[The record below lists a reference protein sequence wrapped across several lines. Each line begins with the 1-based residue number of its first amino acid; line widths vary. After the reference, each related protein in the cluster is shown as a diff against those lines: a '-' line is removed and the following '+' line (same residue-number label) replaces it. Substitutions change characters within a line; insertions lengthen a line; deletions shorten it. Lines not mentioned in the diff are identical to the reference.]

1 MNCAVCNTPVYDNFA
16 NGLCG
21 NCLQDWK
28 AQNLYQKKSV
38 AQPIIGGM
46 EMTIEEIAT
55 ELKARIEDLR
65 PYIDENDSD
74 SEYFQG
80 VQEGYIL
87 SLAMLTG
94 EIVEG
99 TILPYQ

>member
-1 MNCAVCNTPVYDNFA
+1 
-16 NGLCG
+16 
-21 NCLQDWK
+21 
-28 AQNLYQKKSV
+28 
-38 AQPIIGGM
+38 M
-46 EMTIEEIAT
+46 EMTNEEIAT

-65 PYIDENDSD
+65 PYIEENDSD

-94 EIVEG
+94 EVVEG

>member
-1 MNCAVCNTPVYDNFA
+1 MNCAVCNKPVYDNFA
-16 NGLCG
+16 NGLCS

-38 AQPIIGGM
+38 AQPIIGVM
-46 EMTIEEIAT
+46 EMTIDEVIK
-55 ELKARIEDLR
+55 ELKERIADLV
-65 PYIDENDSD
+65 PYIEADDGD

-94 EIVEG
+94 EVVEG
-99 TILPYQ
+99 TILPAY